1 MARYQWTSV
10 ETLAANVASYRPPV
24 AYKKVS
30 LTVPSISRRRAI
42 AIIGGVLFGVAFRVN
57 PQTSNRVR
65 RIGNLG
71 LSAEPSRATLQRN
84 WEPMRELGWIEGQNV
99 IHEDRWTTDPAMLHQ
114 YAKEL
119 VELNVEI
126 IVTVGTAATLAAK
139 AATSRIPIVMYS
151 SGDPVRVGLV
161 QSLSRPGGNI
171 TGYAVLA
178 PELDTKRLEM
188 VREILPE
195 VQRIGVLH
203 NPSNPYYELTRV
215 ETERMY
221 RSFNVRAIVIE
232 VKRVGEVENA
242 VAEAVRQHAQALLVN
257 GDLDFDL
264 PALVDAAMK
273 HSLPTIADDREF
285 VKAGCLLSLQPD
297 DTDQSRAFAYVMDRI
312 LRGAKPAD
320 IPIQQPRKLLLAI
333 NLKTARALGIAIP
346 QSLRLRVD
354 EVFE

>member
-1 MARYQWTSV
+1 
-10 ETLAANVASYRPPV
+10 
-24 AYKKVS
+24 
-30 LTVPSISRRRAI
+30 
-42 AIIGGVLFGVAFRVN
+42 
-57 PQTSNRVR
+57 
-65 RIGNLG
+65 
-71 LSAEPSRATLQRN
+71 
-84 WEPMRELGWIEGQNV
+84 MRKLGWIEGQNV

-171 TGYAVLA
+171 TGYTVLG
-178 PELDTKRLEM
+178 PELDTKRLEI

-221 RSFNVRAIVIE
+221 RSFNVRAIVIG
-232 VKRVGEVENA
+232 VKGVGEVENA
-242 VAEAVRQHAQALLVN
+242 VAEAVRQRAQALLVSA
-257 GDLDFDL
+257 DLDFDL

-273 HSLPTIADDREF
+273 HSLPTIADDREL
-285 VKAGCLLSLQPD
+285 VRTGCLLSLSPD
-297 DTDQSRAFAYVMDRI
+297 PSDQSRAFAYVMDRI

-320 IPIQQPRKLLLAI
+320 IPIQQPRTLLLVV
-333 NLKTARALGIAIP
+333 NLQTARALGLTIP
-346 QSLRLRVD
+346 KELLLRAD
-354 EVFE
+354 EVIQ

>member
-1 MARYQWTSV
+1 MARYQCTSV
-10 ETLAANVASYRPPV
+10 ETSGASVASYGTPV
-24 AYKKVS
+24 AYKKES
-30 LTVPSISRRRAI
+30 LTAPSISRRHAI
-42 AIIGGVLFGVAFRVN
+42 AIISGALFGAAFRAK
-57 PQTSNRVR
+57 PQTSNHVH

-71 LSAEPSRATLQRN
+71 LSAEPSRAELQRN
-84 WEPMRELGWIEGQNV
+84 WEPMRKLGWIEGQNV

-171 TGYAVLA
+171 TGYTVLG
-178 PELDTKRLEM
+178 PELDTKRLEI

-242 VAEAVRQHAQALLVN
+242 VAEAVRQHGRIRDQILGAGAAQ
-257 GDLDFDL
+257 
-264 PALVDAAMK
+264 
-273 HSLPTIADDREF
+273 IRRETP
-285 VKAGCLLSLQPD
+285 VRP
-297 DTDQSRAFAYVMDRI
+297 
-312 LRGAKPAD
+312 GA
-320 IPIQQPRKLLLAI
+320 
-333 NLKTARALGIAIP
+333 
-346 QSLRLRVD
+346 
-354 EVFE
+354 